1 MIPIRLLHQSWLAA
15 VLLFAPWLAAFFLN
29 APLLRQ
35 RPVTALALLPGL
47 AVAASVQHQLARHLR
62 ANHRPGEE
70 DRLFPTLG
78 AANWIT
84 LLRAAAV
91 VSLAGLL
98 PRALP
103 GGNSLPEGLVWAPGV
118 VYLGVALADLLDG
131 MVARRRNR
139 VTELGKRLD
148 IATDAAGLLAASL
161 LAVGLGRL
169 PVVYLLVGLAYYPF
183 VFGIW
188 LRQKRGLPLIA
199 LQPRP
204 YARIIAGFQ
213 MGLVAMAL
221 LPIFNPA
228 FTFVAAWIFMT
239 PLLAGFLRDWL
250 VVSCRLHT
258 DAGQKT
264 ALDRPVGILLARDLP
279 LLLRFLVLVCGVA
292 TLAAGDV
299 HQVPPSWQLAL
310 GLGCLLAGFA
320 VMGRSAALLLV
331 VLLGHYLSPF
341 GASMSSLALFAAA
354 AGLMLTGTGA
364 LSLWA
369 PEEPILYR
377 RIRAGS
383 MACREKP

>member
-1 MIPIRLLHQSWLAA
+1 MIPIRLRHQAWLAA
-15 VLLFAPWLAAFFLN
+15 VLLFSPWLAAFFLN

-103 GGNSLPEGLVWAPGV
+103 GGNGLPEGLVWVPGV

-139 VTELGKRLD
+139 VSELGKRLD

-169 PVVYLLVGLAYYPF
+169 PAVYLLVGLAYYPF
-183 VFGIW
+183 IFGIW

-250 VVSCRLHT
+250 VVSCRLQT

-264 ALDRPVGILLARDLP
+264 ALDRRVAILLARDLP
-279 LLLRFLVLVCGVA
+279 LLLRLLVLVCGVA
-292 TLAAGDV
+292 TLAAGGV
-299 HQVPPSWQLAL
+299 YQTTA
-310 GLGCLLAGFA
+310 LLATGPEPRLPA
-320 VMGRSAALLLV
+320 GRLRLYGAQRRAIAGSAARPQPVAIRGVDVRAGPLCRCRRPDADRHRRHV
-331 VLLGHYLSPF
+331 PLGPGRTDPLSPHP
-341 GASMSSLALFAAA
+341 GRLD
-354 AGLMLTGTGA
+354 GL
-364 LSLWA
+364 S
-369 PEEPILYR
+369 
-377 RIRAGS
+377 
-383 MACREKP
+383 